1 MKRKALYSR
10 AKRTRATL
18 DRGPTSGQRYEDWFA
33 QPEGPGLVSRGRTG
47 LRNFLERR
55 GLTRATLAAA
65 LVLLAVGISLSSLYV
80 WHLTHP
86 GPPVYTQWDI
96 DNAVKNTLDNTPPGP
111 DQTTIA
117 AAVIAPSLVRV
128 DGFLSPEHKAEIEK
142 QEALEAK
149 KAGKAGKPLP
159 APKPQAKNAP
169 PPGPLTPKPQAR
181 LTPPVIPGVPIP
193 GLPPG
198 APAAPGTAPD
208 TQVADATPHPDSTG
222 SGVVI
227 DEKGDIL
234 TNLHVIRSTDRWEI
248 TFFDGSKSDAIL
260 VSMQPENDLA
270 VIRAKRQPDDLKPA
284 TMASTRGL
292 NPGDMVVAEG
302 FPFGIGPSVSSGVV
316 AGLKREF
323 DDPDD
328 KEKPKM
334 TNLIQF
340 DAAVNPGNSGG
351 PLVNRDGEVV
361 GIVTAIYNPTGQ
373 RVFAGMAFA
382 VPIENAARAVGDNPL

>member
-10 AKRTRATL
+10 AKRA
-18 DRGPTSGQRYEDWFA
+18 RGTTGRSDTGRPYEDWFA
-33 QPEGPGLVSRGRTG
+33 EPEGPGLVRRGWTG
-47 LRNFLERR
+47 FRGFLERR
-55 GLTRATLAAA
+55 NLTRATIAAA

-149 KAGKAGKPLP
+149 KAGKKLDKP
-159 APKPQAKNAP
+159 AAPQAKNAAPAPVP
-169 PPGPLTPKPQAR
+169 PAKAPTPGT
-181 LTPPVIPGVPIP
+181 
-193 GLPPG
+193 
-198 APAAPGTAPD
+198 PAAPGAPGAAPD
-208 TQVADATPHPDSTG
+208 TQTADATPHPDSTG

-227 DEKGDIL
+227 DEQGDIL

-292 NPGDMVVAEG
+292 NPGDTVVAEG
-302 FPFGIGPSVSSGVV
+302 FPFGIGPSVSTGVIS
-316 AGLKREF
+316 GLKREF
-323 DDPDD
+323 VDPDD

-382 VPIENAARAVGDNPL
+382 VPIENAARGAMSQNPF

>member
-1 MKRKALYSR
+1 MVAVWRRFTA
-10 AKRTRATL
+10 
-18 DRGPTSGQRYEDWFA
+18 
-33 QPEGPGLVSRGRTG
+33 
-47 LRNFLERR
+47 FLERR
-55 GLTRATLAAA
+55 KLTFAALATA
-65 LVLLAVGISLSSLYV
+65 LVLLAVGISLSSLYA

-86 GPPVYTQWDI
+86 GPREYTQWDI

-128 DGFLSPEHKAEIEK
+128 DGYLSPEHKAEIEK
-142 QEALEAK
+142 EEALEAK
-149 KAGKAGKPLP
+149 KAGRKIDKPAP
-159 APKPQAKNAP
+159 PKPQAKN
-169 PPGPLTPKPQAR
+169 
-181 LTPPVIPGVPIP
+181 V
-193 GLPPG
+193 PPG
-198 APAAPGTAPD
+198 APNSRGPGFRDRSPAAPATPGMPGAAPD
-208 TQVADATPHPDSTG
+208 TQVAEAEHPDSTG

-227 DEKGDIL
+227 DEQGDIL

-270 VIRAKRQPDDLKPA
+270 VIRAKKQPDDLKPA

-292 NPGDMVVAEG
+292 NPGDVVVAEG

-316 AGLKREF
+316 SGLKREF
-323 DDPDD
+323 SDPDD

-382 VPIENAARAVGDNPL
+382 VPIENAARGAMTQNPF

>member
-1 MKRKALYSR
+1 VKRKALYSR
-10 AKRTRATL
+10 ARRARQTVE
-18 DRGPTSGQRYEDWFA
+18 RGGGGAPPPHDDWFDA
-33 QPEGPGLVSRGRTG
+33 PRGPGLLTTG
-47 LRNFLERR
+47 WRRFRAFLDRR
-55 GLTRATLAAA
+55 GLTRAGMAAA
-65 LVLLAVGISLSSLYV
+65 LVLLTLGLTFCTLYV
-80 WHLTHP
+80 WRLAHP
-86 GPPVYTQWDI
+86 GPREYTQWDI
-96 DNAVKNTLDNTPPGP
+96 DNAVRHTLDNTPPGP
-111 DQTTIA
+111 DQASIA

-128 DGFLSPEHKAEIEK
+128 DGYLSAEHKAEVEK
-142 QEALEAK
+142 EEALAARK
-149 KAGKAGKPLP
+149 QGRKPDKLPPPKP
-159 APKPQAKNAP
+159 APGDRNKAP
-169 PPGPLTPKPQAR
+169 NSNG
-181 LTPPVIPGVPIP
+181 
-193 GLPPG
+193 
-198 APAAPGTAPD
+198 PD
-208 TQVADATPHPDSTG
+208 TDTADAGPHPDSTG

-248 TFFDGSKSDAIL
+248 TFWDGTTSDAIL

-270 VIRAKRQPDDLKPA
+270 VIRARRQPDDLKPA
-284 TMASTRGL
+284 TLASTQGL

-302 FPFGIGPSVSSGVV
+302 FPFGIGPSISSGVV

-382 VPIENAARAVGDNPL
+382 VPIENAAKAVGENPL